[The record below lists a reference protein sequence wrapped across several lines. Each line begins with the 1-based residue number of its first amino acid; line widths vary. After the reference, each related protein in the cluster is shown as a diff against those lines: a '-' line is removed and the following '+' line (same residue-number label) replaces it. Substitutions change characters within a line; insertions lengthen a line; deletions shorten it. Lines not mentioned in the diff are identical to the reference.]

1 MKGKINMSDY
11 KQQIDILEE
20 RVSNLEDELT
30 EAKELLTSMTAA
42 MALMTNNLAENSDL
56 FDSVYRIQNKTVD
69 MITNIEGRLNKRGI

>member
-1 MKGKINMSDY
+1 MSDY